1 LTNKAVKAFKT
12 CLDNWWTEAIE
23 YGVPMNLVMTTTG
36 RYPIRFSQVKYLDMI
51 NKEV

>member
-1 LTNKAVKAFKT
+1 VKAFKT

-51 NKEV
+51 NKEIYL